1 MSDII
6 KCPEGVELDLVT
18 YLTSPSKGIDTRV
31 AARGFQVM
39 VPLKTE
45 IDVKAFVEANGLS
58 KFADDWRVMTR
69 DEIKEYKATENEE

>member
-31 AARGFQVM
+31 AVRGLPVM
-39 VPLKTE
+39 VPFKEE
-45 IDVKAFVEANGLS
+45 IDVKAFVEANGLA

-69 DEIKEYKATENEE
+69 EEIKEYKATEDGE